1 MVNLNNYNKL
11 SIFLFLILPF
21 SLIFSSAISTIIVSI
36 LSLYGLFMYFNQ
48 KNINNN
54 ILNIVR
60 FLLIWSFLIIISSF
74 ASKHIFLSL
83 ESSLFYFR
91 FVFFAFFIYCFLS
104 FVKNSY
110 SLFGYFLILTILILL
125 LDSSLQYFSYYNLFG
140 NKSPSDIQITSFFG
154 YKRVLGSYLSR
165 MSPLL
170 LIVSIMTY
178 KKNNF
183 LFYSSVFVLS
193 YSFFGVIIS
202 GERSSLAYYLIL
214 IFSIVLIFNFS
225 KILKLLFFFTII
237 ISFLL
242 IMSFDSGLKKR
253 IIDVSL
259 SQLYKNSTLD
269 LSQSVYFPLFQTSL
283 ILFKEKPIIGI
294 GPKNFREECKNVNIK
309 KGCSTHTHNIYI
321 QLLSETGILGFMS
334 FVSMYLYLFIV
345 FLKLAFK
352 SLVISNLT
360 RNELVKVVC
369 LLAILLNFF
378 PFLPHGNFFG
388 SWLSILFYLPLG
400 FYFHTLRSKIDSI

>member
-11 SIFLFLILPF
+11 SIFLFLILPI
-21 SLIFSSAISTIIVSI
+21 SLILSSAISTIIVSI

-125 LDSSLQYFSYYNLFG
+125 VDSSLQYFSDYNLFG

-183 LFYSSVFVLS
+183 LFYSSVFVLF

-225 KILKLLFFFTII
+225 KILKLLLFFTII

-242 IMSFDSGLKKR
+242 LVSFESGLKKR

-259 SQLYKNSTLD
+259 NQLYKNSTLD

-294 GPKNFREECKNVNIK
+294 GPKNFREECKKINIK

-321 QLLSETGILGFMS
+321 QLLSETGILGFIP
-334 FVSMYLYLFIV
+334 FVSMYSYLFIV
-345 FLKLAFK
+345 FLKLSFK
-352 SLVISNLT
+352 GLVVSNLT

-369 LLAILLNFF
+369 LLAMLLNFF

-400 FYFHTLRSKIDSI
+400 FYFHTFHIKTDLI